1 MFCLGGIPKAFRG
14 KRFAPTLLHYS
25 PDSFASCFRLGG
37 AVRGVIEMADW
48 FYCVDL
54 SRDED
59 SARERRYVEK
69 FLVELVC
76 EDHSNERHNESYRET
91 SASEIA
97 MNAFENRYGSQAEE
111 DIGYK
116 RANRYRGVV
125 PTNLGE
131 ASFTAS
137 CGCLAWHF

>member
-1 MFCLGGIPKAFRG
+1 
-14 KRFAPTLLHYS
+14 
-25 PDSFASCFRLGG
+25 
-37 AVRGVIEMADW
+37 MADW

-69 FLVELVC
+69 FLVELIC
-76 EDHSNERHNESYRET
+76 EDHSNERHYESYRET
-91 SASEIA
+91 SACDIA
-97 MNAFENRYGSQAEE
+97 MEAFENRYGSQAEE

-116 RANRYRGVV
+116 RANRYRGIV
-125 PTNLGE
+125 PANLGE

>member
-1 MFCLGGIPKAFRG
+1 VRFYSQPARHSAWATAGFFRG
-14 KRFAPTLLHYS
+14 IFFAFFVPFCGYFK
-25 PDSFASCFRLGG
+25 DS
-37 AVRGVIEMADW
+37 EMADW

-59 SARERRYVEK
+59 SARDRRNVEK
-69 FLVELVC
+69 FLVELIC
-76 EDHSNERHNESYRET
+76 ADHSNERHHESYRET
-91 SASEIA
+91 SACDIA
-97 MNAFENRYGSQAEE
+97 MSAFENRYGSQAEE

-116 RANRYRGVV
+116 RANRYRGIV